1 MWSEL
6 TAGQRAALAR
16 KLAGASQRAYEDERP
31 ALELELELDGLIADL
46 FTV

>member
-1 MWSEL
+1 MWSKL

-16 KLAGASQRAYEDERP
+16 KLAGASQRAYEDELP
-31 ALELELELDGLIADL
+31 ALELEMDALIAGL